1 MKTPS
6 VEESQR
12 VFIVW
17 KDAKSVSLE
26 KCYLIFSGNNPTTG
40 KRKSSGSLHRCFF
53 DVIIKKNIIQHYFLT
68 NVV

>member
-17 KDAKSVSLE
+17 NDAKSVSLE
-26 KCYLIFSGNNPTTG
+26 KCTEKCYLIFSGGVPQQAKG
-40 KRKSSGSLHRCFF
+40 KAAVAYTAAFLMSS
-53 DVIIKKNIIQHYFLT
+53 
-68 NVV
+68 